1 MGADLDHA
9 GSAGWS
15 VLSNATAAMLL
26 LIFRPFRVGDHV
38 EVLEFSNG
46 YPIGG
51 EVLDMN
57 LMYTTL
63 RAIGPHTPL
72 GGTPVEL
79 PEGDPP
85 LVRVP
90 NNLFFQR
97 PLRTQS
103 RHAGDSKLP
112 FFSRPKG

>member
-1 MGADLDHA
+1 M
-9 GSAGWS
+9 
-15 VLSNATAAMLL
+15 LSNATAAMLL
-26 LIFRPFRVGDHV
+26 LIFRPFRVGDPV

-63 RAIGPHTPL
+63 RATAPQIASDSPAAA
-72 GGTPVEL
+72 L
-79 PEGDPP
+79 PDNEAP